1 MLLIAVHGR
10 VSRQGMKPL
19 TAADIQHWRVSH
31 NLTQAQA
38 ARLLGVSLSG
48 LRKWEQDERT
58 PPAHLRL
65 LIERLRPS
73 DYPPD
78 AGSGGNRP
86 VGIDTPTSPKT
97 RKR

>member
-1 MLLIAVHGR
+1 
-10 VSRQGMKPL
+10 MKPL

-38 ARLLGVSLSG
+38 ARLLAVSLSG
-48 LRKWEQDERT
+48 LRKWEQGARK
-58 PPAHLRL
+58 PPAHLKL

-73 DYPPD
+73 DYPTD

-86 VGIDTPTSPKT
+86 IGIDTPATPKP
-97 RKR
+97 RDR